1 MKTAIQEL
9 IEKYNEHLKF
19 DDDLGSMS
27 GRDILKVVI
36 VDLLSYKVKEKEQ
49 IIEAWIVAD
58 NELQRTEAEKYYNI
72 TYKQDV
78 LAREHLI

>member
-19 DDDLGSMS
+19 DDDLDSMS

-49 IIEAWIVAD
+49 IIEAWIVSD

-72 TYKQDV
+72 TYKQD
-78 LAREHLI
+78 

>member
-19 DDDLGSMS
+19 DDDLDSMS

-36 VDLLSYKVKEKEQ
+36 L
-49 IIEAWIVAD
+49 
-58 NELQRTEAEKYYNI
+58 
-72 TYKQDV
+72 TY
-78 LAREHLI
+78 